1 MIADLPDS
9 LRPPVS
15 MISPEVLARI
25 DKVIRGTLHRLLK
38 WLMVGFDSRNLP
50 LIFLLVLEED
60 VVDVICLDKHL
71 QCSAQAMLPC
81 PPRNARHLQALA
93 DKVGVGHPSNLA
105 PQHNQQAQVL
115 LRGFIRIVSGI
126 LSMSLQ
132 PPLLL
137 PRALAD

>member
-1 MIADLPDS
+1 MIADLPGS
-9 LRPPVS
+9 LRPPVL
-15 MISPEVLARI
+15 MISREVLARI
-25 DKVIRGTLHRLLK
+25 DRLIRGTLHRLLI
-38 WLMVGFDSRNLP
+38 WLMVGFDSRNP
-50 LIFLLVLEED
+50 HLIFLLALEED
-60 VVDVICLDKHL
+60 AVDVICLDKHL

-93 DKVGVGHPSNLA
+93 DKVDVDHPSNLS
-105 PQHNQQAQVL
+105 PHKQQAQVL
-115 LRGFIRIVSGI
+115 HRGFIRIVSGI